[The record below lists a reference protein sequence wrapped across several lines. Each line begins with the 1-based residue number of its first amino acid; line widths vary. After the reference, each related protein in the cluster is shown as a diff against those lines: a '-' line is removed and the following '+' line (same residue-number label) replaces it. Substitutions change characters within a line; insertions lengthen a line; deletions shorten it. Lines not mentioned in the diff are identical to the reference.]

1 MRIAYHPNSR
11 VLATGSYDKTVRLWD
26 PTSGQTLRVLR
37 GHTASVDAVAFAP
50 DGTRLASAGRDGTL
64 RVWDLDA
71 LPPNDAQA
79 VQARLA
85 SATSALIDG
94 GRATTPTGLTKAA
107 GRRR

>member
-1 MRIAYHPNSR
+1 MTRSAEPS
-11 VLATGSYDKTVRLWD
+11 VCPVDV
-26 PTSGQTLRVLR
+26 
-37 GHTASVDAVAFAP
+37 TAFDLVTPGEIGFIAP

-64 RVWDLDA
+64 RVWDLDS

-94 GRATTPTGLTKAA
+94 GRATTPTGLTKTA